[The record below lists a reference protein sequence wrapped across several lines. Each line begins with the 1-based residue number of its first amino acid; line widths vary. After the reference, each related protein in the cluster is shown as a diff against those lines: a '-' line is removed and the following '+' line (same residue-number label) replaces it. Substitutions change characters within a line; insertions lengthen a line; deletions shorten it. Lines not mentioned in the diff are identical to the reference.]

1 MHMWENLLSPFLFY
15 CDFCQTNKYLI
26 LTLNNKENLES
37 KNLLPNS
44 EKKGNA
50 THNKVPSPYLE
61 ITI

>member
-15 CDFCQTNKYLI
+15 CVFCQTSKYLI

-44 EKKGNA
+44 EKKGKLH
-50 THNKVPSPYLE
+50 TIKYLHQ
-61 ITI
+61 ILKL